1 MAIYSGFLLGLS
13 NSDVPHDMSFG
24 VEGGALPF
32 MKKKGTFFGIP
43 NFARY
48 QLTTEREL
56 LDAPTRSQVRRNAF
70 DYDVLIASG
79 FRKVLLLSESKDV
92 SNYLKNEAFVNAFS
106 PKFREI
112 DFKLDSLIDSC
123 EKIDSR
129 YIITILHGRYSL
141 ADDSLKRASF
151 YGSDLTEAGL
161 IKQYRKRFNFF
172 SCGVQKRTQDGLPL
186 ISGRE
191 GESQIALVGNDGFI
205 SASLSNRSRATDLLQ
220 LLDFIVKNRWVSN
233 WVATSEKE
241 GEI

>member
-13 NSDVPHDMSFG
+13 NSDVPEDMSFG
-24 VEGGALPF
+24 TEGSELPL
-32 MKKKGTFFGIP
+32 MKKGDTFFGLK
-43 NFARY
+43 NLTRY
-48 QLTTEREL
+48 RLTTEREL
-56 LDAPTRSQVRRNAF
+56 LELPKRSIIQKNAF
-70 DYDVLIASG
+70 DYDVLVASG
-79 FRKVLLLSESKDV
+79 HRKILMLSESKDV
-92 SNYLKNEAFVNAFS
+92 SNYLLNEVFENVFIPN
-106 PKFREI
+106 FRRI

-123 EKIDSR
+123 EKTDSR

-172 SCGVQKRTQDGLPL
+172 SCGVQKRIQDGLPM

-191 GESQIALVGNDGFI
+191 GESQIALVGNDGFV
-205 SASLSNRSRATDLLQ
+205 SASITSRSRAADLLQ
-220 LLDFIVKNRWVSN
+220 LLDFIVKNRWVNN
-233 WVATSEKE
+233 WVANSEKE